1 MDFELTEEQKMV
13 RRVTREFVEKE
24 IVPKAREYDEREE
37 LPWEVIKKLFEQG
50 IMGSMIP
57 EKYGGSGL
65 DSVAQ
70 TIAIEEVAR
79 GCASTAMTVSIH
91 SSLCSYAILKFGSEE
106 QKEEYLPRLAKDT
119 LAAFS
124 LTEAEAGSDPSG
136 IKTTATLDGDDYVLN
151 GTKTFVTNGEEAGLI
166 IVFARTGDGDPKKS
180 LTAFLV
186 EKGTP
191 GLRVGKKE
199 RKLGVRAA
207 SLTELVF
214 EDCRVPRENV
224 LGGVG
229 EGYRV
234 ALASLDSGRIGIASQ
249 AVGIAQASLEAS
261 IKHAKERVQFGVPI
275 ASFQAIQWM
284 IADMATEI
292 EAARLL
298 TYRAAYLRGKGL
310 RFTLEASMA
319 KLYASEVAMK
329 AARNAVQIF
338 GGYGLT
344 RDYPVERF
352 FRDAKCTEIYEGT
365 SEIQRVIIASQLL
378 R

>member
-1 MDFELTEEQKMV
+1 MEFELTEEQKMV
-13 RRVTREFVEKE
+13 RRVTREFAEKE
-24 IVPKAREYDEREE
+24 IAPKAREYDEREE

-70 TIAIEEVAR
+70 TITIEEVAR
-79 GCASTAMTVSIH
+79 VCASTAMTVSIH

-106 QKEEYLPRLAKDT
+106 QKEEYLPRLARDT

-136 IKTTATLDGDDYVLN
+136 IKTNATLDGDEYVLN

-166 IVFARTGDGDPKKS
+166 IVFARTGDGDTKKA

-207 SLTELVF
+207 SLTELIF
-214 EDCRVPRENV
+214 EDCRVPKENV

-229 EGYRV
+229 EGYKV

-261 IKHAKERVQFGVPI
+261 IRHAKERVQFGVPI

-298 TYRAAYLRGKGL
+298 TYRAAYLRGKGV

-365 SEIQRVIIASQLL
+365 SEIQRLIIASQLL

>member
-13 RRVTREFVEKE
+13 RRTVREFAEKE
-24 IVPKAREYDEREE
+24 IAPRAKDYDEREE
-37 LPWEVIKKLFEQG
+37 LPWELIKKLFEQG

-57 EKYGGSGL
+57 VEYGGSEL
-65 DSVAQ
+65 DSVSQ
-70 TIAIEEVAR
+70 TIAVEEVAR
-79 GCASTAMTVSIH
+79 ACASTAMTLSIH

-106 QKEEYLPRLAKDT
+106 QKEKYLPRLAKDT
-119 LAAFS
+119 VAAFS

-136 IKTTATLDGDDYVLN
+136 IKTTAKMDGDEYVLN
-151 GTKTFVTNGEEAGLI
+151 GTKIFVTNGEDAGLI
-166 IVFARTGDGDPKKS
+166 ILFARTDTGDPRRA

-186 EKGTP
+186 EKDTP

-207 SLTELVF
+207 SLTELIL
-214 EDCRVPRENV
+214 ENCRVPKENV

-229 EGYRV
+229 EGYKV
-234 ALASLDSGRIGIASQ
+234 ALASLDSGRIGIAAQ
-249 AVGIAQASLEAS
+249 AIGIAQASLEAS
-261 IKHAKERVQFGVPI
+261 IKHSKERVQFGSPI
-275 ASFQAIQWM
+275 AGFQAIQWM

-298 TYRAAYLRGKGL
+298 TYKAAYLRGRGV

-365 SEIQRVIIASQLL
+365 SEIQRMVIANQLL

>member
-166 IVFARTGDGDPKKS
+166 IVFARTGDGDAKKS

>member
-1 MDFELTEEQKMV
+1 MEFELTEEQKMV
-13 RRVTREFVEKE
+13 RRVTREFAEKE
-24 IVPKAREYDEREE
+24 IAPKAREYDEREE

-70 TIAIEEVAR
+70 TITIEEVAR
-79 GCASTAMTVSIH
+79 VCASTAMTVSIH

-106 QKEEYLPRLAKDT
+106 QKEEYLPRLARDT

-136 IKTTATLDGDDYVLN
+136 IKTNATLDGDEYVLN

-166 IVFARTGDGDPKKS
+166 IVFARTGGGDTKKA

-191 GLRVGKKE
+191 GLRVGKRE

-207 SLTELVF
+207 SLTELIF
-214 EDCRVPRENV
+214 EDCRVPKENV

-229 EGYRV
+229 EGYKV

-261 IKHAKERVQFGVPI
+261 IRHAKERVQFGVPI

-298 TYRAAYLRGKGL
+298 TYRAAYLRGKGV

-365 SEIQRVIIASQLL
+365 SEIQRLIIASQLL

>member
-1 MDFELTEEQKMV
+1 LDFELTEEQKMV
-13 RRVTREFVEKE
+13 RRTVREFAEKE
-24 IVPKAREYDEREE
+24 IAPRAKDYDEREE
-37 LPWEVIKKLFEQG
+37 LPWELIKKLFEQG

-57 EKYGGSGL
+57 VEYGGSEL
-65 DSVAQ
+65 DSVSQ
-70 TIAIEEVAR
+70 TIAVEEVAR
-79 GCASTAMTVSIH
+79 ACASTAMTLSIH

-106 QKEEYLPRLAKDT
+106 QKEKYLPRLAKDT
-119 LAAFS
+119 VAAFS

-136 IKTTATLDGDDYVLN
+136 IKTTAKMDGDEYVLN
-151 GTKTFVTNGEEAGLI
+151 GTKIFVTNGEDAGLI
-166 IVFARTGDGDPKKS
+166 ILFARTDTGDPRRA

-186 EKGTP
+186 EKDTP

-207 SLTELVF
+207 SLTELIL
-214 EDCRVPRENV
+214 ENCRVPKENV

-229 EGYRV
+229 EGYKV
-234 ALASLDSGRIGIASQ
+234 ALASLDSGRIGIAAQ
-249 AVGIAQASLEAS
+249 AIGIAQASLEAS
-261 IKHAKERVQFGVPI
+261 IKHSKERVQFGSPI
-275 ASFQAIQWM
+275 AGFQAIQWM

-298 TYRAAYLRGKGL
+298 TYKAAYLRGRGV

-365 SEIQRVIIASQLL
+365 SEIQRMVIANQLL

>member
-13 RRVTREFVEKE
+13 RRAVREFAERE
-24 IVPKAREYDEREE
+24 IAPRAKDYDEREE
-37 LPWEVIKKLFEQG
+37 FPWEFIKKLFEQG

-57 EKYGGSGL
+57 AEYGGSEL
-65 DSVAQ
+65 DSISQ
-70 TIAIEEVAR
+70 TIAVEEVAR
-79 GCASTAMTVSIH
+79 ACASTAMTLSIH

-106 QKEEYLPRLAKDT
+106 QKEKYLPRLAKDT

-124 LTEAEAGSDPSG
+124 LTEAEAGSDLSG
-136 IKTTATLDGDDYVLN
+136 IKTMAKLDGDEYVLN
-151 GTKTFVTNGEEAGLI
+151 GTKVFVTNGEDARLI
-166 IVFARTGDGDPKKS
+166 ILFARTESGDPRKA

-191 GLRVGKKE
+191 GIRVGKREK
-199 RKLGVRAA
+199 KLGVRAA
-207 SLTELVF
+207 SLTELIL
-214 EDCRVPRENV
+214 EDCRVPKENV

-234 ALASLDSGRIGIASQ
+234 ALASLDSGRIGIAAQSI
-249 AVGIAQASLEAS
+249 GIAQASLEAAM
-261 IKHAKERVQFGVPI
+261 KYAKERVQFGSPI
-275 ASFQAIQWM
+275 AGFQAIQWM
-284 IADMATEI
+284 IANMATEI

-298 TYRAAYLRGKGL
+298 TYKAAYLRGKGV

-319 KLYASEVAMK
+319 KLYASETAMK
-329 AARNAVQIF
+329 VARNAVQIF

-365 SEIQRVIIASQLL
+365 SEIQRMIIASQLL